1 MVKKVRISPGVK
13 QAALAAIGWISFIAG
28 VLTPEP
34 LTKIPFLALARVL
47 P

>member
-1 MVKKVRISPGVK
+1 MVKKVRINPGVK

-28 VLTPEP
+28 VLVPEP
-34 LTKIPFLALARVL
+34 LAKLPLLALARVL